1 MVVLTLLGTTAIRTV
16 KGEIKHTGQDI
27 YHIKAQFV
35 AKSAINW
42 ALGFLANDRPGISLA
57 NTAATHSFNG
67 TELMPDNLP
76 NGTSNPRKIHATDV
90 PVVYPGSAVTIDANG
105 WITSSTTSTS
115 LSYSGTNSESMAF
128 KVWYPTDS
136 TMRVSGKATVK
147 GVSAQIEMTGGLKF
161 TKIGI

>member
-16 KGEIKHTGQDI
+16 RGEITHTGKDI

-57 NTAATHSFNG
+57 NTACTHASNATDK
-67 TELMPDNLP
+67 MPDLLP
-76 NGTSNPRKIHATDV
+76 NGANNPRKIHANEV
-90 PVVYPGSAVTIDANG
+90 PVVYPGGVVTIDANG
-105 WITSSTTSTS
+105 WITQSTTSTS
-115 LSYSGTNSESMAF
+115 LSFSGTNSETMAF

-147 GVSAQIEMTGGLKF
+147 GVSAQIEMTGTLKF
-161 TKIGI
+161 TKIGL